1 MLDIDASLSHFSLRK
16 EISPTL
22 TFSRGKGF
30 WITSHRRRM
39 HAHEELEL
47 QGIPFDEIQPGI
59 SDNGMRKLAGNAMTV
74 PILVHIMD
82 KLIPMLFL

>member
-39 HAHEELEL
+39 HAHEALKL
-47 QGIPFDEIQPGI
+47 QGIPCDEIQAGI
-59 SDNGMRKLAGNAMTV
+59 SDNELRQLAGNAMTV

-82 KLIPMLFL
+82 NLIPMVL